1 MPLFL
6 ITCTDHENSIEKR
19 LAVRPKHIARLQ
31 QLNDQGRLLVAG
43 AMPKVHGQI
52 EAGFYGSTMIVDFE
66 SREALDLWLKEEPF
80 LLEGVYA
87 HIDVKP
93 FNQAFPQG

>member
-6 ITCTDHENSIEKR
+6 ITCTDHENSVEQR

-31 QLNDQGRLLVAG
+31 QLNDEGRLLVAG
-43 AMPKVHGQI
+43 AMPKVHGQT
-52 EAGFYGSTMIVDFE
+52 ETGFFGSTMIVDFE

-87 HIDVKP
+87 HVDVKP
-93 FNQAFPQG
+93 FNKAFPQG